1 MSMSESTDNPVA
13 SVPKGWMVP
22 TAFILLGTLW
32 GSSFVWIKVA
42 VEDVSPASLVSLRMM
57 LGAAGM
63 LTFLAITR
71 TRWPWRWSVIGHLAV
86 MGLINAGLPIFLIS
100 WGEQYIASGTAA
112 VLNALVPL
120 FSLVIAGFILHTESW
135 TGVRTLGLV
144 TGFCGTVVLASREFG
159 LSSDPL
165 AAVGALAVTIA
176 SLSYAAGA
184 SYAKFRIHDTPRYV
198 VAGGT
203 LVFAAIYVTAWAML
217 SDGGISLP
225 STALTWA
232 ALLWLGLLGSF
243 VAYLLFF
250 FLIVHVGATV
260 STMITYLFPVVGI
273 SLGWLFL
280 SETPDITLLFGT
292 ALIVLGMALVGLRY
306 DALVSRANRLTGR

>member
-1 MSMSESTDNPVA
+1 MSQSAETPVA
-13 SVPKGWMVP
+13 SVSNGWMVP

-32 GSSFVWIKVA
+32 GSSFMWIKIA
-42 VEDVSPASLVSLRMM
+42 VEDVSPASLVSLRMI

-63 LTFLAITR
+63 LTFLALTR
-71 TRWPWRWSVIGHLAV
+71 TRWPWRWSVIRHLAV
-86 MGLINAGLPIFLIS
+86 MGMINAGLPIFLIS

-120 FSLVIAGFILHTESW
+120 FSLIIAGLILHTESW
-135 TGVRTLGLV
+135 SGVRILGLV
-144 TGFCGTVVLASREFG
+144 TGFAGTMVLASREFG

-165 AAVGALAVTIA
+165 ALTGALAVTIA
-176 SLSYAAGA
+176 SFSYAAGA

-203 LVFAAIYVTAWAML
+203 LVFAAIYVSAWALL
-217 SDGGISLP
+217 SEGVISLP
-225 STALTWA
+225 TTPLSWA

-243 VAYLLFF
+243 VAYLLYF

-280 SETPDITLLFGT
+280 SETPDLTLLVGT

-306 DALVSRANRLTGR
+306 DALMSRANRWSGR